1 MIGPSL
7 ESDQNNNN
15 QQTTKRRGLV
25 YSPTFSKD
33 NETGLNRV
41 NQSVDSDQANA
52 FSSHMKPTYGQS
64 TNIGAILECQN
75 QETTL
80 KNSTRKTTVM
90 NGQSM
95 ESAKYYGSNETKQG
109 PASSDQQLR
118 GDFENFYSKQ
128 RRNTSSTI
136 DNEPVSLKKL
146 ISKLEFEESIEMRKN
161 IPKGAGYIHP
171 AV

>member
-52 FSSHMKPTYGQS
+52 FSSHMKPTYG
-64 TNIGAILECQN
+64 
-75 QETTL
+75 
-80 KNSTRKTTVM
+80 
-90 NGQSM
+90 
-95 ESAKYYGSNETKQG
+95 
-109 PASSDQQLR
+109 
-118 GDFENFYSKQ
+118 
-128 RRNTSSTI
+128 
-136 DNEPVSLKKL
+136 
-146 ISKLEFEESIEMRKN
+146 
-161 IPKGAGYIHP
+161 
-171 AV
+171 